1 MSRTLAG
8 LLAGLAGAMV
18 GSFLNVVVYRV
29 PRRLSIVSPPSACPS
44 CGVQLKPWDN
54 VPILSFLILRGRCR
68 NCRARISFRYPL
80 VEAGTA
86 GLGVASVARFGGGE
100 AAAFVAAG
108 GAVLLV
114 IALIDLDVRRVPNVI
129 VLPAT
134 AAAALWIGI
143 LSTVKRDWTILT
155 KSYGASAAAFGLF
168 FVIAIVSA
176 GMGMGDVKLAAFI
189 GLYAGRFGWEVSALA
204 LFMAFVLGGVAAVAF
219 LVTRRGGRK
228 DALPFAPALAA
239 GGLAAVF
246 WGAAPVRAWLNL
258 P

>member
-1 MSRTLAG
+1 
-8 LLAGLAGAMV
+8 
-18 GSFLNVVVYRV
+18 LNVVVYRV

-168 FVIAIVSA
+168 FVIAIVS
-176 GMGMGDVKLAAFI
+176 
-189 GLYAGRFGWEVSALA
+189 
-204 LFMAFVLGGVAAVAF
+204 
-219 LVTRRGGRK
+219 
-228 DALPFAPALAA
+228 
-239 GGLAAVF
+239 
-246 WGAAPVRAWLNL
+246 
-258 P
+258 